1 MSDIQDSDAIE
12 VDERYVIQERQSRK
26 SGLIT
31 GIVGTAIVLV
41 GGFMIYLVLGGA
53 EDLRKEEAEQPARIT
68 DSVPEY
74 DLPKPPP
81 VPKPIPK
88 VEPKPEPAPEPVQTI
103 VARPVALPAPR
114 ALAVPQRPIDN
125 RMERLLSPDLGS
137 DSKSAGASST
147 SSANFRQS
155 SLDREDKYENI
166 DLRTTKTAMVSASRL
181 PNLTFT
187 VPKGTPIPCGHNVAI
202 QSDQPGMLTCTTTE
216 DIYSADG
223 TVILIDRG
231 SEVTGEYRNG
241 SMRNGKSRMFA
252 IWDRIRTPDG
262 AVIQIDS
269 PATGPLGR
277 GGIGGWIDRHYLERW
292 GSAIMVAILYDRID
306 RTDNR
311 GYNNTQDEVENLTTE
326 FINQYANIQP
336 TLHRFQGGELSI
348 MVARDLDFSTV
359 YRLTH
364 VN

>member
-1 MSDIQDSDAIE
+1 MSESEVIE
-12 VDERYVIQERQSRK
+12 VDERDAIKERKSRK

-31 GIVGTAIVLV
+31 GIAGTAIVLV

-53 EDLRKEEAEQPARIT
+53 EELRKEEKEQPARIT
-68 DSVPEY
+68 DSVPKY
-74 DLPKPPP
+74 NLPSPPSLPKP
-81 VPKPIPK
+81 VPKA
-88 VEPKPEPAPEPVQTI
+88 EPKPDPKPELVQTV
-103 VARPVALPAPR
+103 VARPVALPPPRSIAAP
-114 ALAVPQRPIDN
+114 QQPIDN
-125 RMERLLSPDLGS
+125 RMVRLLSPDLGS
-137 DSKSAGASST
+137 DSKSAGASGA
-147 SSANFRQS
+147 SSANLRQS
-155 SLDREDKYENI
+155 SLNSDDKYENI

-241 SMRNGKSRMFA
+241 SISNGKSRMFA

-336 TLHRFQGGELSI
+336 TLHRFQGGELTI

-359 YRLTH
+359 YRLAH